1 MRACVRVALI
11 SVSVPAS
18 FGLAGCAAIDEL
30 RDTILRWVESE
41 RLPSGRGTFAD
52 DMPDATPVVPPEK
65 PAKKEASKIAK
76 KQGKSV
82 RDLRR
87 PQSVALPPKKPPIP
101 DSPERI
107 RPDETEGQS
116 APPASMRLRTQYPEA
131 PPPGVLFTLRSPT
144 NENLC
149 RPQILASPT
158 IVHHASATRVDELEF
173 LIRTQ
178 CLAESEAADR
188 RAVGCAIARA
198 VTQN

>member
-18 FGLAGCAAIDEL
+18 FGLAGCAAIDGS
-30 RDTILRWVESE
+30 DTILRWVESE

-87 PQSVALPPKKPPIP
+87 PQSVALPPRNHRSPIP
-101 DSPERI
+101 PRGYGGTS
-107 RPDETEGQS
+107 
-116 APPASMRLRTQYPEA
+116 
-131 PPPGVLFTLRSPT
+131 
-144 NENLC
+144 
-149 RPQILASPT
+149 
-158 IVHHASATRVDELEF
+158 
-173 LIRTQ
+173 
-178 CLAESEAADR
+178 
-188 RAVGCAIARA
+188 
-198 VTQN
+198 

>member
-101 DSPERI
+101 DSPRGYGRTKLKGNLR
-107 RPDETEGQS
+107 RPPRCDCVLSTPRHHRPESFHAKVAHQREPVPSTNIGI
-116 APPASMRLRTQYPEA
+116 AHNCPPRLSNA
-131 PPPGVLFTLRSPT
+131 
-144 NENLC
+144 C
-149 RPQILASPT
+149 
-158 IVHHASATRVDELEF
+158 
-173 LIRTQ
+173 
-178 CLAESEAADR
+178 R
-188 RAVGCAIARA
+188 RA
-198 VTQN
+198 

>member
-1 MRACVRVALI
+1 M
-11 SVSVPAS
+11 
-18 FGLAGCAAIDEL
+18 
-30 RDTILRWVESE
+30 
-41 RLPSGRGTFAD
+41 
-52 DMPDATPVVPPEK
+52 VPPEK

-116 APPASMRLRTQYPEA
+116 APPLDAIAYSVPRGTTARI
-131 PPPGVLFTLRSPT
+131 LFTLRSPT

-158 IVHHASATRVDELEF
+158 IVHHASATLVDELEF